1 MLEEEKNNN
10 TNKLIIL
17 REAYNESIS
26 TAIESLQSKY
36 VRYIDKEKYLIGKL
50 KNSKE
55 LFNKHQ
61 DNITLIYDFLIG

>member
-50 KNSKE
+50 KIQKSYSI
-55 LFNKHQ
+55 
-61 DNITLIYDFLIG
+61 NIKII